1 MYDVRW
7 LKEAGEIIGKPMT
20 SSNHEIIDI
29 SKELIA
35 SVNARDGLLMQHKME
50 VLELAYKK
58 EFPDCLDCYEDVFA
72 YVLMNLASAK
82 YFAYNNMYEQAHA
95 RYNEVKKWMGGFL
108 KSERFNDEQK
118 EEVKSLA
125 AQIEVIHKAIPRKH
139 QNLVV
144 GRCDSRCCL
153 CRTMPANKTGSH
165 MVPNFLSHPT
175 FSWDG
180 KGRRF
185 HEVVN
190 HDFLNDLE
198 RNCQFYG
205 REVPEWRFAQGEGK
219 KEITEED
226 IEKNIN
232 QLEYDNEFCSR
243 CENRFG
249 VLESAYSQFYNGQ
262 QKNIHP
268 RVAYLFWLSVLWRMS
283 MGSMSIFMD
292 MNDELSLR
300 ELLDDNMLDT
310 TKEIENSD
318 SDLGEW
324 KYAIFRAEGLRN
336 GDKGILGYQKECSPY
351 VVMYNDLI
359 MVFFHNNPTDD
370 ELNIGPITV
379 KREMLNDWCS
389 AEKSMTIDRRWF
401 WDVRD
406 WLDESSYD
414 YYDPAREK
422 ALIAIREKERSEGKV
437 IGDKVKKKAIKAAR
451 IKMGPKRKL
460 FRIRKLQR
468 IFIASKREMEAAEKG
483 MSYDPLKDEELFLQQ
498 RDFDMYYQDLA
509 ALSRRED
516 QHDRIVKFPYYEKAR
531 RSIPDEREWAARA
544 DEDVEDP
551 EYLNAMKKV
560 ISDMSPKELD
570 HLVNGVPEPYVNPFA
585 RIGRNDPCPCGSG
598 KKFKKCCGRGL

>member
-1 MYDVRW
+1 
-7 LKEAGEIIGKPMT
+7 
-20 SSNHEIIDI
+20 
-29 SKELIA
+29 
-35 SVNARDGLLMQHKME
+35 
-50 VLELAYKK
+50 
-58 EFPDCLDCYEDVFA
+58 
-72 YVLMNLASAK
+72 
-82 YFAYNNMYEQAHA
+82 
-95 RYNEVKKWMGGFL
+95 
-108 KSERFNDEQK
+108 
-118 EEVKSLA
+118 
-125 AQIEVIHKAIPRKH
+125 
-139 QNLVV
+139 
-144 GRCDSRCCL
+144 
-153 CRTMPANKTGSH
+153 
-165 MVPNFLSHPT
+165 
-175 FSWDG
+175 
-180 KGRRF
+180 
-185 HEVVN
+185 
-190 HDFLNDLE
+190 
-198 RNCQFYG
+198 
-205 REVPEWRFAQGEGK
+205 
-219 KEITEED
+219 
-226 IEKNIN
+226 
-232 QLEYDNEFCSR
+232 
-243 CENRFG
+243 
-249 VLESAYSQFYNGQ
+249 
-262 QKNIHP
+262 
-268 RVAYLFWLSVLWRMS
+268 
-283 MGSMSIFMD
+283 MD

-300 ELLDDNMLDT
+300 ELLDDKMLDT
-310 TKEIENSD
+310 TREIENDD

-389 AEKSMTIDRRWF
+389 AEKSMTIGRRWF

-422 ALIAIREKERSEGKV
+422 ALIAVREKERSEGRV
-437 IGDKVKKKAIKAAR
+437 IGDKVKKEAIKAVR
-451 IKMGPKRKL
+451 IKMGPKSKM

-531 RSIPDEREWAARA
+531 RSIPDEREWAVRA

-551 EYLNAMKKV
+551 EYLNAMKDV
-560 ISDMSPKELD
+560 IDGMSTKELD
-570 HLVNGVPEPYVNPFA
+570 HLVNGVPEPYINPFA